1 MGVANSS
8 FHWFKMKASW
18 DSREKTIKNRFC
30 GEGCFNYRYRQDASE
45 DLPKRGNIRE
55 CMRAAK
61 ILPDLRL
68 YERTVRMVSTELY
81 RFYQSHAN
89 KHSLNLRDNRRFFV
103 PICTTDRLKSSFFFT
118 AIANRQFYYWGDFCG
133 FSVVL
138 IVCIHLSS
146 FIQFSSRAVI

>member
-1 MGVANSS
+1 
-8 FHWFKMKASW
+8 MKALETHE
-18 DSREKTIKNRFC
+18 RKLLKTGFVAKVVLI
-30 GEGCFNYRYRQDASE
+30 YRYRQDASE

-118 AIANRQFYYWGDFCG
+118 AIANRQFYY
-133 FSVVL
+133 
-138 IVCIHLSS
+138 
-146 FIQFSSRAVI
+146 